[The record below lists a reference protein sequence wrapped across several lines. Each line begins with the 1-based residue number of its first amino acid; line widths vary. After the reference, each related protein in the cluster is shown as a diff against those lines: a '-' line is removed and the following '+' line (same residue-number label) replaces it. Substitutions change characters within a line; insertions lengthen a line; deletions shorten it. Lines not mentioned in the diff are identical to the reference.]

1 MIERAVHDAKAPPGP
16 TPGGGHLATLE
27 VLSRRIGIVANGFAA
42 ICCFGLGGI
51 VAHSVFMRYVLNQPQ
66 TWADELSGYV
76 MVLMVMLGVAEAF
89 RRNDHIGIDLVTQKL
104 GPRAKYFTDLWS
116 TIGVI
121 IIAVV
126 LLVSSIEMVEFSYSV
141 GLISEGYVEVEMWIP
156 QSAIPMGM
164 SLLIIAAV
172 NRLLQQ
178 LVAGPP
184 TTISAR

>member
-1 MIERAVHDAKAPPGP
+1 MTEPANQSAEEPAGP
-16 TPGGGHLATLE
+16 TPGGFSLALLE
-27 VLSRRIGIVANGFAA
+27 SFTRRLSAGANGLAA

-76 MVLMVMLGVAEAF
+76 MVLMVMLGVAEAL
-89 RRNDHIGIDLVTQKL
+89 RQNDHIGIDLVTQRL
-104 GPRAKYFTDLWS
+104 RPRARYWADLWS
-116 TIGVI
+116 TVSVI

-126 LLVSSIEMVEFSYSV
+126 LLISGLEMVEFSYSV

-156 QSAIPMGM
+156 QSAIPLGM
-164 SLLIIAAV
+164 ALLLIAAL

-184 TTISAR
+184 PSNTQ